1 MMRLRIVMSPT
12 GAIWRCLVSASIRK
26 FCGQAALIAAIIFG
40 GLIMGALT
48 PAYSSEGQATAGG
61 ADVTAAP

>member
-1 MMRLRIVMSPT
+1 MRLRIVASPT

-40 GLIMGALT
+40 GLVMGALT
-48 PAYSSEGQATAGG
+48 PAYSDDVTGAAGG
-61 ADVTAAP
+61 VGHTAAP